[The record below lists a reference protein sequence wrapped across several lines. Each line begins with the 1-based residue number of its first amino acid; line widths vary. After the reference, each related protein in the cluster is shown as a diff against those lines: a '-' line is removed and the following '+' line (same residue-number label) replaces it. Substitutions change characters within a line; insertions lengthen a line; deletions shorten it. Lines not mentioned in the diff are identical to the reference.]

1 VKRASIIFPLLLLS
15 WLYSSSCQA
24 EPIYRTL
31 DVPENKMLAASRLL
45 EDVAGSLGITYSL
58 YNSATP
64 EIVLR
69 GEPESIS
76 QMTALLAECFRE
88 QTMNSLLNIRCSLHS
103 LKEGDILNLG
113 FLPPG
118 GVQAA
123 GTYQRY
129 NTNSSGVNKA
139 YDIWNLT
146 ISTISD
152 GVLKL
157 QQGLDKG
164 TILIAGDVTTENGLS
179 GDLKSKKSLPLVVAT
194 SSSSTSSVT
203 YKDVVTE
210 VKVLPTVID
219 YNEEKPEE
227 SKIRLDIHV
236 KISNVKKVAY
246 TESTYPYISTREY
259 DITRV
264 VKANSRPY
272 ITAAIARDTKLKTDS
287 GIPVLKDLPLLKYIF
302 GSRYT
307 RNIREYD
314 ILKINV
320 GWVKK

>member
-1 VKRASIIFPLLLLS
+1 MKRPRIIIFLLLFVWLS
-15 WLYSSSCQA
+15 SFSCQA
-24 EPIYRTL
+24 EPIYQTVA
-31 DVPENKMLAASRLL
+31 VPENRMLAASRLL

-58 YNSATP
+58 YNSAAP

-69 GEPESIS
+69 GEPESINR
-76 QMTALLAECFRE
+76 MTALLTECF
-88 QTMNSLLNIRCSLHS
+88 QGQAMNSLINIRCSLHS
-103 LKEGDILNLG
+103 MQEGDVLNLG

-118 GVQAA
+118 GLQAT

-129 NTNSSGVNKA
+129 NTNASGVNQA

-146 ISTISD
+146 ISTAND
-152 GVLKL
+152 GLLKL

-164 TILIAGDVTTENGLS
+164 TILIAGDITAENGLS
-179 GDLKSKKSLPLVVAT
+179 GELKSKKSLPLVVTT
-194 SSSSTSSVT
+194 STSTTSSVT

-227 SKIRLDIHV
+227 SKVRLDIHV
-236 KISNVKKVAY
+236 KISNVKKVGY
-246 TESTYPYISTREY
+246 TDSTYPYIMTREY
-259 DITRV
+259 DIMRI
-264 VKANSRPY
+264 VKANSQPY

-302 GSRYT
+302 GNQYT
-307 RNIREYD
+307 RNVREYD

>member
-1 VKRASIIFPLLLLS
+1 MSWNRILFPTLLLVWLQLS
-15 WLYSSSCQA
+15 PCQA
-24 EPIYRTL
+24 EPIYRTV
-31 DVPENKMLAASRLL
+31 DVPENKMLAAARLL
-45 EDVAGSLGITYSL
+45 EDVAGGLGITYSL
-58 YNSATP
+58 YNSAAP

-69 GEPESIS
+69 GEPEGVR
-76 QMTALLAECFRE
+76 QMAALLEECF
-88 QTMNSLLNIRCSLHS
+88 QTQAMSSLLNIRCSLHS
-103 LKEGDILNLG
+103 LQEGDMLNLG

-118 GVQAA
+118 GVQAT

-129 NTNSSGVNKA
+129 NTNVNGVNQA

-152 GVLKL
+152 GLLKL

-164 TILIAGDVTTENGLS
+164 TILIAGDITAENGLS
-179 GDLKSKKSLPLVVAT
+179 GELKAKKSLPLAVAT
-194 SSSSTSSVT
+194 SSSSTSSIT

-219 YNEEKPEE
+219 YNAEKPEE

-236 KISNVKKVAY
+236 KISNVKKVTY
-246 TESTYPYISTREY
+246 TDSAYPYIATREY
-259 DITRV
+259 DVTRV
-264 VKANSRPY
+264 VKANNQPY

-302 GSRYT
+302 GSQYS
-307 RNIREYD
+307 RNVREYD
-314 ILKINV
+314 ILRIHV
-320 GWVKK
+320 DWVKK

>member
-1 VKRASIIFPLLLLS
+1 MLLFV
-15 WLYSSSCQA
+15 WLYSFSCQA
-24 EPIYRTL
+24 EPIYRTV
-31 DVPENKMLAASRLL
+31 DVPENKMLAASHLL

-58 YNSATP
+58 YNSAAP

-69 GEPESIS
+69 GEPESIN
-76 QMTALLAECFRE
+76 QMTTLLEECF
-88 QTMNSLLNIRCSLHS
+88 QGQSVNSLLNIRCSLHS
-103 LKEGDILNLG
+103 LQEGDVLNLG
-113 FLPPG
+113 LLPPG
-118 GVQAA
+118 GVQAT

-129 NTNSSGVNKA
+129 NTSTGGVNQA

-152 GVLKL
+152 GLLKL

-164 TILIAGDVTTENGLS
+164 TTLIAGDITAENGLS
-179 GDLKSKKSLPLVVAT
+179 GDLKSKKSLPLVVTT
-194 SSSSTSSVT
+194 SSSVTSSVT

-236 KISNVKKVAY
+236 KISNVKKVTY
-246 TESTYPYISTREY
+246 TESAYPYIVTREY
-259 DITRV
+259 DITRII
-264 VKANSRPY
+264 KANSQPY

-287 GIPVLKDLPLLKYIF
+287 GIPLLKDLPLLKYIF
-302 GSRYT
+302 GSQYT
-307 RNIREYD
+307 RNVREYD